1 MLEKIVTK
9 FGGSSLAD
17 DEQFKKVRSILEL
30 EPARRYLVPSAP
42 GKRFKEDEKVTDLL
56 YRCQALAAQGK
67 DFTGEFAKIAD
78 RYVSIARGLKLETEI
93 NGRLEEVRAGIAAGK
108 NKDWVASRGE
118 YLNGL
123 LMADYLGWRFVDA
136 ADGIRFDENGN
147 LDAEK
152 TQELLS
158 AILADG
164 VPAVVPGFYGANEK
178 GEVVTFTRG
187 GSDITGALVARAVN
201 ADVYE
206 NWTDV
211 SGFLMADP
219 RIVDNPAEIGSIT
232 YKELRELSYMGAS
245 VLHEEAMFPVHRA
258 GIPTNIRNTNKPY
271 HPGTVICV
279 NATNELTISVPTI
292 TGIAGHKGYTSIS
305 VEKPMM
311 NGELGFGRKV
321 LQLFEE
327 NGVSFEHMPTGI
339 DNLCV
344 VVETASIKHCREQ
357 ILQALTEMAGEDG
370 SVTVHDN
377 LSIIATVGRGM
388 VHNCGTAARLFS
400 AMSKARI
407 NVRMID
413 QGSSELSI
421 IVGVDDKDFEATIKA
436 IYHEFVG

>member
-17 DEQFKKVRSILEL
+17 AHQFKKVRSTLEL

-56 YRCQALAAQGK
+56 YRCQAMAERGE
-67 DFTGEFAKIAD
+67 DFTAEFAKIAE
-78 RYVSIARGLKLETEI
+78 RYISIARDLKLETKIGE
-93 NGRLEEVRAGIAAGK
+93 RLEEVRAGIAGGK

-136 ADGIRFDENGN
+136 ADGIRFDENGV
-147 LDAEK
+147 LDADK

-158 AILADG
+158 TILADG
-164 VPAVVPGFYGANEK
+164 EPAVVPGFYGANEK
-178 GEVVTFTRG
+178 GEVVTFSRG

-219 RIVDNPAEIGSIT
+219 RIVENPAEIGSIT

-271 HPGTVICV
+271 HPGTLICL
-279 NATNELTISVPTI
+279 NAPNELISVPTI
-292 TGIAGHKGYTSIS
+292 TGIAGHKGYTVIA

-344 VVETASIKHCREQ
+344 VVETASLKDCREK
-357 ILQALTEMAGEDG
+357 ILDALKEMAGEDG
-370 SVTVHDN
+370 TVTVHDN
-377 LSIIATVGRGM
+377 MSIIATVGRGM